1 MALLLSLETSSHVCS
16 VALHQNEQLLISK
29 ENKIPQ
35 STASVLAPMIESA
48 LKETNHT
55 AKELSGVVISAG
67 PGSYTG
73 LRIGVAT
80 AKGLCYALQIPL
92 ISVNTLELLA
102 RQFISSHHNIEAFH
116 PLSLS
121 RLKAGERIEGEV
133 LLCPMLDARRM
144 EVYCM
149 LLNSSLDVVELTQAK
164 IIDHES
170 FSVQL
175 INQPIYFFGDGSDKC
190 KDILTHPNAHFI
202 SGILPLA
209 SSLGEM
215 GYLKWKAFQFEDVSA
230 YEPFYLKDFMI
241 KKPNLI

>member
-1 MALLLSLETSSHVCS
+1 MALLLSLETSSHICS

-48 LKETNHT
+48 LKQTSHT
-55 AKELSGVVISAG
+55 AQELSAVVISAG

-102 RQFISSHHNIEAFH
+102 YQFKNTETKIPEH
-116 PLSLS
+116 SL
-121 RLKAGERIEGEV
+121 V
-133 LLCPMLDARRM
+133 CPMLDARRM

-149 LLNSSLDVVELTQAK
+149 LLNSTHEVIEPTQAK
-164 IIDHES
+164 IIDNES
-170 FSVQL
+170 FSVYL
-175 INQPIYFFGDGSDKC
+175 TNQSIYFFGDGSDKC
-190 KDILTHPNAHFI
+190 KNIFTHPNAHFI
-202 SGILPLA
+202 AGILPLA
-209 SSLGEM
+209 SRLGEM
-215 GYLKWKAFQFEDVSA
+215 GYLKWKASQFEDISA

>member
-16 VALHQNEQLLISK
+16 VALHQNGQVLILK

-55 AKELSGVVISAG
+55 AKELSGIVISAG

-102 RQFISSHHNIEAFH
+102 RQFISSHHKIEAF
-116 PLSLS
+116 PSL
-121 RLKAGERIEGEV
+121 LERVEGEV

-149 LLNSSLDVVELTQAK
+149 LLNSSLDVVEPTQAK
-164 IIDHES
+164 IIDDES

-190 KDILTHPNAHFI
+190 KDILTHPNSHFI

-215 GYLKWKAFQFEDVSA
+215 GHSKWKASQFEDVSA

>member
-16 VALHQNEQLLISK
+16 VALHQNEQLLIAK
-29 ENKIPQ
+29 HNNIPQ
-35 STASVLAPMIESA
+35 STASELAPMIESV
-48 LKETNHT
+48 LRETGHITKEIS
-55 AKELSGVVISAG
+55 AIIVSAG

-102 RQFISSHHNIEAFH
+102 RQFISSHHKLETS
-116 PLSLS
+116 PSLLEKIGS
-121 RLKAGERIEGEV
+121 EL

-149 LLNSSLDVVELTQAK
+149 LLNSSLDVVEPTQAK
-164 IIDHES
+164 IIDDES
-170 FSVQL
+170 FAVQL

-215 GYLKWKAFQFEDVSA
+215 GYLKWKASQFEDVSA